1 MLTISFINDST
12 SDVKKKSEIEQALQY
27 TFRYVNHG
35 EVSVIFEVESPT
47 STLGKIDT
55 LIFITINNITG
66 NFYRTYPSKEYLHTL
81 VIGIKHLDLD
91 DIIDADT
98 KEMYNDEGSW
108 DYIDNIMA
116 ENRAF
121 DSFCYS
127 VTPKV

>member
-35 EVSVIFEVESPT
+35 EVSVIFDVESPT

-81 VIGIKHLDLD
+81 VIGLSSTTR
-91 DIIDADT
+91 AMT
-98 KEMYNDEGSW
+98 EWRCTWYSPPVT
-108 DYIDNIMA
+108 MA
-116 ENRAF
+116 REQ
-121 DSFCYS
+121 SI
-127 VTPKV
+127 VW